1 VASDPRRERSFDPR
15 LAAEE
20 PLQARGPDPREEPP
34 PGDLF
39 QEPHGK
45 AAGGPHHDK
54 TPPVLAKQTKKH
66 RQLEK
71 GRWKDTG
78 RAGA

>member
-1 VASDPRRERSFDPR
+1 MKDPKRHRSD
-15 LAAEE
+15 E
-20 PLQARGPDPREEPP
+20 PLQARGPDPRDDTGPAE
-34 PGDLF
+34 LF
-39 QEPHGK
+39 EEPHGK
-45 AAGGPHHDK
+45 AVGGPHNDK
-54 TPPVLAKQTKKH
+54 TPPALAKQTKKH